1 MTGNDLALVADGL
14 VALLLA
20 VVIGYAV
27 VLNRRLRDWRAQS
40 AEMER
45 QMATLNATLVR
56 AEVAVN
62 TLKGV
67 CKDDGAALDAAQ
79 RKAQSLRDDLAF
91 LVERGGSLADRLEQ
105 AVRAGLHA
113 TSPAAAPPSEPAAR
127 PADRGGGATSAPA
140 SDRAMSNAER
150 ELLKALEGMR

>member
-1 MTGNDLALVADGL
+1 MTGNDLALLVDGL

-40 AEMER
+40 TEIER
-45 QMATLNATLVR
+45 QVATLNATLIR

-67 CKDDGAALDAAQ
+67 CKDDGAALDAAH
-79 RKAQSLRDDLAF
+79 RKAQSLRDDLSF
-91 LVERGGSLADRLEQ
+91 LVERGTSLADRLEQ
-105 AVRAGLHA
+105 SVRSGLNATTAV
-113 TSPAAAPPSEPAAR
+113 SPPAPEAAAR
-127 PADRGGGATSAPA
+127 PAVRSPATSPT
-140 SDRAMSNAER
+140 DRPMSNAER
-150 ELLKALEGMR
+150 ELLKALESMR

>member
-40 AEMER
+40 TEMER

-105 AVRAGLHA
+105 AVRAGR
-113 TSPAAAPPSEPAAR
+113 AAR
-127 PADRGGGATSAPA
+127 GPRQRRDIRARVRPRDVERRARAAEGAGRHAVT
-140 SDRAMSNAER
+140 
-150 ELLKALEGMR
+150 